1 MKEKRNSKLP
11 YFSSLN
17 ELVDFWDEHDLTEY
31 EHEFVEVSNFKV
43 NIQGRTYLPITIE
56 MYEKLEGIAKK
67 KGISVD
73 KLIRQLLEEKI
84 AEIS

>member
-1 MKEKRNSKLP
+1 M
-11 YFSSLN
+11 
-17 ELVDFWDEHDLTEY
+17 TEY